1 MMYSQAVFIA
11 PSTSPDLGLAYANR
25 SACFQKLGGQE
36 GYNLALRDIKLALD
50 SKYPQDKVFKLYER
64 QGECESSLGKH
75 EQAKESFEMSIEMI
89 KKHAKM
95 SKDKIEK
102 FISGIQKKMSKLSM
116 DQPTSDK
123 DRYSVHNLNTD
134 LGEYT
139 MWIFLPFRFYVK
151 SILVI
156 LMPPKTAILTTYLS
170 SSEF

>member
-64 QGECESSLGKH
+64 QGECESSLGRH

-102 FISGIQKKMSKLSM
+102 FISGIQKKMSKLFT

-134 LGEYT
+134 LGSLIGNT
-139 MWIFLPFRFYVK
+139 QCGNCGIFLPLRFYVK

-156 LMPPKTAILTTYLS
+156 LKPQKLP
-170 SSEF
+170 F